1 MAPRDYYEVLGVE
14 RGASEDDVRKA
25 YRKIAFQHHPDR
37 NPGDKA
43 AEQKFKE
50 ATEAY
55 EVLRDAEKRARYDQL
70 GHAGV
75 SGGAGGPA
83 GFDAS
88 GFDLAD
94 ALRAFMRDFGGFED
108 LFGAAGG
115 GGGGRAGRGD
125 DLQLRLKLTL
135 EEVATG
141 VEKKIKVKH
150 LKTCATCNGRGGQG
164 ATSRPARSAAATA
177 ARCASAAR
185 PAAAMGACP
194 TPRPSR
200 CGCRPGSRAATSSR
214 CAAWATPA
222 FAAGRPAT

>member
-115 GGGGRAGRGD
+115 GGGGRAGRGG

-164 ATSRPARSAAATA
+164 EEVCSQCHGRGQVRRVQQADLRPLAAPATPPQGGGGGRPGRA
-177 ARCASAAR
+177 ARQHR
-185 PAAAMGACP
+185 GGRGGGAP
-194 TPRPSR
+194 
-200 CGCRPGSRAATSSR
+200 
-214 CAAWATPA
+214 
-222 FAAGRPAT
+222 